1 MEQRGEQ
8 GVREH
13 GKHKRKVL
21 ARRDLTIPSHVQ
33 RQQVA
38 TPQPP
43 LATEFPLED
52 MLVAVFFRVS
62 DLTTANAQLSTD
74 SIEMP
79 NTDMNPKLFL

>member
-8 GVREH
+8 GVREY

-52 MLVAVFFRVS
+52 MLVAVFSGVRS
-62 DLTTANAQLSTD
+62 DNCQCPTEHGLD
-74 SIEMP
+74 
-79 NTDMNPKLFL
+79 